1 MLAVFLDIK
10 RAYNITWK
18 HGIPMILYY
27 IGLRIHPKLKVNATK
42 GLFCVFFMPYFGV
55 QTAQHFCG
63 FTEHLFIINLTMVV
77 ELKRL
82 HFPVIWIL
90 DSKHNE
96 AFRICTRAFRGFQV
110 FTRGV
115 PACWKWSTTSL
126 HREYMNMI
134 YTRLQRI
141 LDSLISRMISYPIE
155 DSQCHGMRIGIMWNI
170 SICLPKVL
178 ARTPQFPLWTDL
190 VELDFVRI
198 GKRERSKA
206 ETRTYFFDTLL
217 RTKYQ
222 RQKIQMVLNLKILW
236 LCSSD

>member
-1 MLAVFLDIK
+1 MYTSTADESSILPSIAFLPRGVILFFFFNSRIAMEPDIEVKGECYK
-10 RAYNITWK
+10 RAFF
-18 HGIPMILYY
+18 
-27 IGLRIHPKLKVNATK
+27 A
-42 GLFCVFFMPYFGV
+42 FFFMPYFGV

-115 PACWKWSTTSL
+115 SACWKWSTTSL

-141 LDSLISRMISYPIE
+141 LDSLTSRMISYPIE

-170 SICLPKVL
+170 SICL
-178 ARTPQFPLWTDL
+178 TQ
-190 VELDFVRI
+190 
-198 GKRERSKA
+198 G
-206 ETRTYFFDTLL
+206 
-217 RTKYQ
+217 
-222 RQKIQMVLNLKILW
+222 
-236 LCSSD
+236 SS